1 MAKQFNSDPAQRTGF
16 SQYNKKD
23 MSLKFDIPGRKTL
36 ELQGV
41 LCDMNG
47 TLTLDG
53 QLSREVAESLQRVAA
68 TMKVYI
74 MTADTFGTARK
85 MFASLPVELIGMPT
99 DTPGAIAKRD
109 FLKKLGAV
117 THAAIGNGYND
128 HLMLQEAALGICVL
142 GSEGA
147 HSLTMATADLVV
159 TNPIDAL
166 TLLLKPQ
173 RLIAG
178 LRN

>member
-1 MAKQFNSDPAQRTGF
+1 
-16 SQYNKKD
+16 
-23 MSLKFDIPGRKTL
+23 MSLKLDIPGRELPL

-47 TLTLDG
+47 TLTVDG
-53 QLSREVAESLQRVAA
+53 QLSREVAESLKKVAA
-68 TMKVYI
+68 IMKVYI

-85 MFASLPVELIGMPT
+85 IFAALPVELVGMPIG
-99 DTPGAIAKRD
+99 TPGTIAKRD
-109 FLKKLGAV
+109 FLKKIGYRN
-117 THAAIGNGYND
+117 HAAIGNGYND
-128 HLMLQEAALGICVL
+128 HLMLQEAILGICIL
-142 GSEGA
+142 GLEGS
-147 HSLTMATADLVV
+147 HSLSIAAADLVV

-166 TLLLKPQ
+166 NLLLNPK

>member
-1 MAKQFNSDPAQRTGF
+1 
-16 SQYNKKD
+16 
-23 MSLKFDIPGRKTL
+23 MSLNLDIPGGKTL
-36 ELQGV
+36 DLHGV

-53 QLSREVAESLQRVAA
+53 QLSREVGESLQRVAA
-68 TMKVYI
+68 IMKVYV

-85 MFASLPVELIGMPT
+85 MFASLPIELVGMPAEI
-99 DTPGAIAKRD
+99 PGALAKRD
-109 FLKKLGAV
+109 FLKKLGAK

-128 HLMLQEAALGICVL
+128 HLMLQEAALSICIL
-142 GSEGA
+142 GSEGT
-147 HSLTMATADLVV
+147 HTLSMAAADLVV
-159 TNPIDAL
+159 SNPTDAL
-166 TLLLKPQ
+166 NLLLKPQ

>member
-1 MAKQFNSDPAQRTGF
+1 
-16 SQYNKKD
+16 
-23 MSLKFDIPGRKTL
+23 MSLNLDIPGGKTL
-36 ELQGV
+36 ELRGV

-53 QLSREVAESLQRVAA
+53 QLSREVAESLQKLAD
-68 TMKVYI
+68 TLKVYV
-74 MTADTFGTARK
+74 MTADTFGTAGK
-85 MFASLPVELIGMPT
+85 VFGSLPLELVGIPAA
-99 DTPGAIAKRD
+99 TPGALAKQD
-109 FLKKLGAV
+109 FLKKLGSK

-128 HLMLQEAALGICVL
+128 HLMLKEAALGICIL

-147 HSLTMATADLVV
+147 HTLSIAAADLIV

-166 TLLLKPQ
+166 NLLLKPR

>member
-1 MAKQFNSDPAQRTGF
+1 
-16 SQYNKKD
+16 
-23 MSLKFDIPGRKTL
+23 MSLILDIPGKEPL

-53 QLSREVAESLQRVAA
+53 QLSQEVTESLQEVAA
-68 TMKVYI
+68 IIKVYV

-85 MFASLPVELIGMPT
+85 MFASLPVELVNMP
-99 DTPGAIAKRD
+99 DATPGTIAKCD
-109 FLKKLGAV
+109 FLKKLGSQ

-128 HLMLQEAALGICVL
+128 HLMLQEAVLGICVL
-142 GSEGA
+142 GAEGA
-147 HSLTMATADLVV
+147 HARSVAAADLIV

-166 TLLLKPQ
+166 NLLLKHQ

>member
-1 MAKQFNSDPAQRTGF
+1 
-16 SQYNKKD
+16 
-23 MSLKFDIPGRKTL
+23 MSLNLNIPGREPL

-68 TMKVYI
+68 IMKVYVI
-74 MTADTFGTARK
+74 TADTFGTARK
-85 MFASLPVELIGMPT
+85 MFASLPVKLIGMPAA
-99 DTPGAIAKRD
+99 TPGTIAKRD
-109 FLKKLGAV
+109 FLSKLGSQ

-128 HLMLQEAALGICVL
+128 HLMLQEAVLGICVL
-142 GSEGA
+142 GSESA
-147 HSLTMATADLVV
+147 HARSLAAANLVV

-166 TLLLKPQ
+166 NLFLKPQ

>member
-1 MAKQFNSDPAQRTGF
+1 
-16 SQYNKKD
+16 
-23 MSLKFDIPGRKTL
+23 
-36 ELQGV
+36 
-41 LCDMNG
+41 MNG

-68 TMKVYI
+68 IMKVYV

-85 MFASLPVELIGMPT
+85 MFASLPVELVGMP
-99 DTPGAIAKRD
+99 DATPGTIAKRD
-109 FLKKLGAV
+109 FLKKLGAK

-128 HLMLQEAALGICVL
+128 HLMLQEAVLGVCVL

-147 HSLTMATADLVV
+147 HARTMATADLIVS
-159 TNPIDAL
+159 NPLDAL
-166 TLLLKPQ
+166 NLLLKPQ

>member
-1 MAKQFNSDPAQRTGF
+1 
-16 SQYNKKD
+16 
-23 MSLKFDIPGRKTL
+23 MSLNLDIPGGKIL

-47 TLTLDG
+47 TLTIDG
-53 QLSREVAESLQRVAA
+53 QMSPKVAESLQKVSAI
-68 TMKVYI
+68 MKVYI
-74 MTADTFGTARK
+74 ITADTFGTARK
-85 MFASLPVELIGMPT
+85 IFAPLPVKLIGMPAE
-99 DTPGAIAKRD
+99 TPGTVAKLD
-109 FLKKLGAV
+109 FLKKLGPQ

-128 HLMLQEAALGICVL
+128 HLMLQEAALGICIL

-147 HSLTMATADLVV
+147 HTLSITAADLIV
-159 TNPIDAL
+159 TNPIEAL
-166 TLLLKPQ
+166 SLLLKPQ

>member
-1 MAKQFNSDPAQRTGF
+1 
-16 SQYNKKD
+16 
-23 MSLKFDIPGRKTL
+23 MSLNLDIPGGKTL

-47 TLTLDG
+47 TLTIDG
-53 QLSREVAESLQRVAA
+53 QLSREVGESLQKVAA
-68 TMKVYI
+68 RLKVYV

-85 MFASLPVELIGMPT
+85 MFSSLPVELVGMP
-99 DTPGAIAKRD
+99 DEIPGAIAKRD
-109 FLKKLGAV
+109 FLEKLGAK

-128 HLMLQEAALGICVL
+128 HLMLQESALGICIL
-142 GSEGA
+142 SSEGA
-147 HSLTMATADLVV
+147 HALSLAAADLIV

-166 TLLLKPQ
+166 NLFLKPQ

>member
-1 MAKQFNSDPAQRTGF
+1 
-16 SQYNKKD
+16 
-23 MSLKFDIPGRKTL
+23 MSLNLDIPGREPL
-36 ELQGV
+36 ELHGV

-53 QLSREVAESLQRVAA
+53 QLSREVGESLQRVAA
-68 TMKVYI
+68 IMKVYV

-85 MFASLPVELIGMPT
+85 MFDPLPVELVGIP
-99 DTPGAIAKRD
+99 DKIPGAVAKRD
-109 FLKKLGAV
+109 FLKKLGAK

-128 HLMLQEAALGICVL
+128 HLMLQEAALGICIL
-142 GSEGA
+142 GCEGTHA
-147 HSLTMATADLVV
+147 LTLAAADLIV

-166 TLLLKPQ
+166 NLLIKPQ

>member
-1 MAKQFNSDPAQRTGF
+1 
-16 SQYNKKD
+16 
-23 MSLKFDIPGRKTL
+23 MSLNLDIPGGKTL
-36 ELQGV
+36 DLHGV

-53 QLSREVAESLQRVAA
+53 QLSREVGESLQRVAA
-68 TMKVYI
+68 IMKVYV

-85 MFASLPVELIGMPT
+85 TFASLPVELVGMPAGI
-99 DTPGAIAKRD
+99 PGALAKRD
-109 FLKKLGAV
+109 FLKKLGAK

-128 HLMLQEAALGICVL
+128 QLMLQEAALSICIL
-142 GSEGA
+142 GCEGA
-147 HSLTMATADLVV
+147 HARSLAAADLIVK
-159 TNPIDAL
+159 NPIDAL
-166 TLLLKPQ
+166 SLLLKPQ

>member
-1 MAKQFNSDPAQRTGF
+1 
-16 SQYNKKD
+16 
-23 MSLKFDIPGRKTL
+23 MSLRLDIPGGKAL
-36 ELQGV
+36 DLQGV

-53 QLSREVAESLQRVAA
+53 QLSREVAESLQKVSVI
-68 TMKVYI
+68 MKVYI
-74 MTADTFGTARK
+74 MTADTFGTAYK
-85 MFASLPVELIGMPT
+85 MFSSLPVELVGIPT
-99 DTPGAIAKRD
+99 ATPGAVAKRD
-109 FLKKLGAV
+109 FLKKLGPE

-128 HLMLQEAALGICVL
+128 HLMLQESTLGICIL

-147 HSLTMATADLVV
+147 HTLSLAAADLIV

-166 TLLLKPQ
+166 NLLLKPQ

>member
-1 MAKQFNSDPAQRTGF
+1 
-16 SQYNKKD
+16 
-23 MSLKFDIPGRKTL
+23 MSLKLDIPGGKTL

-53 QLSREVAESLQRVAA
+53 QLSREVADVLKRLASTLKIYV
-68 TMKVYI
+68 

-85 MFASLPVELIGMPT
+85 MFGSLPVELVGIPAA
-99 DTPGAIAKRD
+99 TPGALAKRD
-109 FLKKLGAV
+109 FLKELGPE

-128 HLMLQEAALGICVL
+128 HLMLQEAALGICIL

-147 HSLTMATADLVV
+147 HALSMAAADLIV

-166 TLLLKPQ
+166 NLLLKPQ

>member
-1 MAKQFNSDPAQRTGF
+1 
-16 SQYNKKD
+16 
-23 MSLKFDIPGRKTL
+23 MSLNLDIPGGKAL
-36 ELQGV
+36 ELHGV

-53 QLSREVAESLQRVAA
+53 QLSSEVAESLQRVAA
-68 TMKVYI
+68 TLNVYI

-85 MFASLPVELIGMPT
+85 MFASLPVELIGMPAE
-99 DTPGAIAKRD
+99 TPGAVAKQD
-109 FLKKLGAV
+109 FLKKLGAK

-142 GSEGA
+142 GPEGA
-147 HSLTMATADLVV
+147 HARSMAAADLIV

-166 TLLLKPQ
+166 NLLLKPQ

>member
-1 MAKQFNSDPAQRTGF
+1 
-16 SQYNKKD
+16 
-23 MSLKFDIPGRKTL
+23 MSLDLDIPGREPL

-68 TMKVYI
+68 IMKVYV

-85 MFASLPVELIGMPT
+85 MFASLPLELVRMPAGI
-99 DTPGAIAKRD
+99 PGTHAKRD
-109 FLKKLGAV
+109 FLKKLDAK

-128 HLMLQEAALGICVL
+128 HLMLQEAVLGICIL
-142 GSEGA
+142 GCEGA
-147 HSLTMATADLVV
+147 HALSLAAADLIV

-166 TLLLKPQ
+166 NLLLKPQ

>member
-1 MAKQFNSDPAQRTGF
+1 MN
-16 SQYNKKD
+16 
-23 MSLKFDIPGRKTL
+23 LKLDIPGGKTL

-53 QLSREVAESLQRVAA
+53 QLNREVAESLQRVAA
-68 TMKVYI
+68 IMKVYV

-85 MFASLPVELIGMPT
+85 MFASLPVELIEMP
-99 DTPGAIAKRD
+99 DKIPGALAKLD
-109 FLKKLGAV
+109 FLKKLGAK

-128 HLMLQEAALGICVL
+128 HLMLQETVLGICIL
-142 GSEGA
+142 GSEGSHA
-147 HSLTMATADLVV
+147 LSIAAADLIV

-166 TLLLKPQ
+166 NLLLKPQ

>member
-1 MAKQFNSDPAQRTGF
+1 
-16 SQYNKKD
+16 
-23 MSLKFDIPGRKTL
+23 MSLNLDIPGREPL

-47 TLTLDG
+47 TLTVDG
-53 QLSREVAESLQRVAA
+53 QLSLEVAENLQKVAA
-68 TMKVYI
+68 IMKVYV

-85 MFASLPVELIGMPT
+85 MFTSLPVELVGMPAKI
-99 DTPGAIAKRD
+99 PGAIAKRD
-109 FLKKLGAV
+109 FLKKLGAK

-128 HLMLQEAALGICVL
+128 HLMLQEAALSICIL

-147 HSLTMATADLVV
+147 HTLSVAAANLVV
-159 TNPIDAL
+159 TNPFDAL
-166 TLLLKPQ
+166 NFLLKPQ

>member
-1 MAKQFNSDPAQRTGF
+1 
-16 SQYNKKD
+16 
-23 MSLKFDIPGRKTL
+23 MSLILDIPGREPL

-53 QLSREVAESLQRVAA
+53 QLSSEVAESMQQVAA
-68 TMKVYI
+68 IMKVYV

-85 MFASLPVELIGMPT
+85 MFASLPVELIGMPAAV
-99 DTPGAIAKRD
+99 PGAVAKRD
-109 FLKKLGAV
+109 FLLQLGSQS
-117 THAAIGNGYND
+117 HIAIGNGYND
-128 HLMLQEAALGICVL
+128 HLMLQEAVLGICIL
-142 GSEGA
+142 GPEGA
-147 HSLTMATADLVV
+147 HTRSMTAADLIVR
-159 TNPIDAL
+159 NPVDAL
-166 TLLLKPQ
+166 NLILKSQ